1 LEIENVYPVAAP
13 DDAPNSGV
21 NNFAALANRS
31 PDCLAE
37 TEAMNGILV
46 TQV

>member
-1 LEIENVYPVAAP
+1 MENVYPFAAP
-13 DDAPNSGV
+13 DDAPNNGV

-37 TEAMNGILV
+37 TDDIKGILV